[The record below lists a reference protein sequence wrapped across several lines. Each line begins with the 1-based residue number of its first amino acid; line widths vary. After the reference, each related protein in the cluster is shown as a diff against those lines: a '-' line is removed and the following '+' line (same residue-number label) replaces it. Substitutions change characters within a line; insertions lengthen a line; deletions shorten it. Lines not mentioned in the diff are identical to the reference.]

1 MRKALLIAN
10 TLIIAAV
17 IVCLYS
23 CSKDEAVAPEGS
35 VKALKVSSSDTTS
48 GGTATTVALT
58 GDQIRITPSLITDTA
73 NYIYITSETLNT
85 YDCLNNTLLS
95 VVNSSTSSQTVEYT
109 GVLIPAAAYC
119 NAGQKK
125 AAITNVLYLPTNGTY
140 SFSVKLNSTVYTGS
154 VVKNGNNI
162 TFSWPYTSGVTISP
176 LSL

>member
-10 TLIIAAV
+10 TLIITV
-17 IVCLYS
+17 VMVCLYS
-23 CSKDEAVAPEGS
+23 CSKDETVAPEGS
-35 VKALKVSSSDTTS
+35 IKALKVSSDTTS

-58 GDQIRITPSLITDTA
+58 GDQIRITPSLISDTA
-73 NYIYITSETLNT
+73 NYIYITSETLNN
-85 YDCLNNTLLS
+85 YNCLNNTLMT
-95 VVNSSTSSQTVEYT
+95 VVNSSASSQTVEYT

-125 AAITNVLYLPTNGTY
+125 ATITNVLYLPTNGTY
-140 SFSVKLNSTVYTGS
+140 NFVVKLNGTSYTCS
-154 VVKNGNNI
+154 VVKNGNSI